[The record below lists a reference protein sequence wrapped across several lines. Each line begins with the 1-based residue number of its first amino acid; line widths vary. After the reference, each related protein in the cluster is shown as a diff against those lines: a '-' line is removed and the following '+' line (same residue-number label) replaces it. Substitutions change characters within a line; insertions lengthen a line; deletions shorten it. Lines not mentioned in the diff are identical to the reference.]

1 MIHPNHIVMRWN
13 KERNLIEQALYAIQA
28 ALRDDPFEIEN
39 QIDQI
44 NDSAETLLV
53 LKDEMVEFSMDNFDE
68 KMDPLHERKR

>member
-1 MIHPNHIVMRWN
+1 MRWN

-39 QIDQI
+39 QIAQI

-68 KMDPLHERKR
+68 KMDRLHERKR